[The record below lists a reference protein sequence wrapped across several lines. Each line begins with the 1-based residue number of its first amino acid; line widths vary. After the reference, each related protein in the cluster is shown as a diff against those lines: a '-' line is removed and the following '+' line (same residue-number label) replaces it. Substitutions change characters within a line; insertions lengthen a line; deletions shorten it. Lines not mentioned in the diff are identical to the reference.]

1 MRQPPWIFY
10 GWLIVACTVLVLALS
25 SGTRMSFGIA
35 LVPLSEQFGWT
46 RATLST
52 IVLISGIVTG
62 LLQPV
67 MGLLVDRLG
76 PRRLLAGGVTLLG
89 VSVWW
94 LTVATTV
101 WQFGLAY
108 GLLGGV
114 GLAATQQVVG
124 STLVAN
130 WFVRHRGLALSVVGS
145 AAAMGWMIVVPAN
158 MFLERAYGWMTM
170 YRTLAAALLIGILP
184 VVWTV
189 VRTRPEDMGLRPYGE
204 ALPGEPVAT
213 GADGAAAGVTL
224 RQALRALGTWKLVYL
239 GFA

>member
-1 MRQPPWIFY
+1 MRRPPRIFY
-10 GWLIVACTVLVLALS
+10 GWLLVACTILVLALS
-25 SGTRMSFGIA
+25 SGTRMSFGIT
-35 LVPLSEQFGWT
+35 LVPVSEQFGWT

-52 IVLISGIVTG
+52 VVLISGIVTG
-62 LLQPV
+62 LLQPI

-76 PRRLLAGGVTLLG
+76 PRRLLAGGVALLG
-89 VSVWW
+89 VSVWC

-108 GLLGGV
+108 GLLGGIGV
-114 GLAATQQVVG
+114 AATQQVVG

-130 WFVRHRGLALSVVGS
+130 WFVRHRGLALSMVGS

-170 YRTLAAALLIGILP
+170 YRTLAVALLIGILP
-184 VVWTV
+184 LAWTV
-189 VRTRPEDMGLRPYGE
+189 IRNRPEDMGLRPYGE
-204 ALPGEPVAT
+204 VLPGEPVAT
-213 GADGAAAGVTL
+213 GAVGATAGMTL
-224 RQALRALGTWKLVYL
+224 RQALRALVTWKLIYL

>member
-1 MRQPPWIFY
+1 MRRPPWIFY
-10 GWLIVACTVLVLALS
+10 GWLLVACTVMVLALS

-35 LVPLSEQFGWT
+35 LGLLSEQFGWT

-52 IVLISGIVTG
+52 IVLISGIIAG
-62 LLQPV
+62 LLQPI

-76 PRRLLAGGVTLLG
+76 PRHLIAGGVVLLG

-145 AAAMGWMIVVPAN
+145 AAAMGWMIIVPAN
-158 MFLERAYGWMTM
+158 MVLERAYGWTMM
-170 YRTLAAALLIGILP
+170 YRALAATLLIGILP
-184 VVWTV
+184 LVWTV
-189 VRTRPEDMGLRPYGE
+189 IRNRPEDMGVRPYGE
-204 ALPGEPVAT
+204 GLPGEPVAT
-213 GADGAAAGVTL
+213 GADGATADVTL
-224 RQALRALGTWKLVYL
+224 RQALRAFGTWKLIYL